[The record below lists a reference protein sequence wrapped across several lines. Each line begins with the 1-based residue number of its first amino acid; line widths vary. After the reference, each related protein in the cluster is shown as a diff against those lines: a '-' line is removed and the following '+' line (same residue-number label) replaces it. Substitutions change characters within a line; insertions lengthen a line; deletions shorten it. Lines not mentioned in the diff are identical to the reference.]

1 MTNILFQTFSMFSF
15 KHHSK
20 TKDILN
26 YLFLPDDVTQRKNKN
41 QLKITKVSKIWV
53 FSHQKQ

>member
-1 MTNILFQTFSMFSF
+1 MTNILFKTFSMFSF

-41 QLKITKVSKIWV
+41 QLKITKVYY
-53 FSHQKQ
+53 